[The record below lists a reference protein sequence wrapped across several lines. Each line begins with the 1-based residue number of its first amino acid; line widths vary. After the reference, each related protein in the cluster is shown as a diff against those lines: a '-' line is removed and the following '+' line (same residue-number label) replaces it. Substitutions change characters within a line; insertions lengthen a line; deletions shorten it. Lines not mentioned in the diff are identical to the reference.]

1 MNNRIGKGS
10 QMQILEKVKDFVKQ
24 TTIRQR
30 ITAGVVALLLIVGAV
45 SVALSQTRQ
54 VSESVG
60 KVSVRVKADKTSV
73 ERKSEAEK
81 QAKLKAEAEAKAK
94 AGSDAKAKEEA
105 DKKAQ
110 EQAQVVAQQQA
121 QAEQQAQAQ
130 AVAQQQQQAQAVAEQ
145 SQGQAQA
152 TYTAPAETTSATSS
166 NTASTPSNT
175 NTNASASVTIP
186 VTPTPSTPTVSD
198 DQKWLNAGYIRAPY
212 PEGSNELWIWLDA
225 HNYSGYT
232 GNGEGWIRPY

>member
-121 QAEQQAQAQ
+121 QATE
-130 AVAQQQQQAQAVAEQ
+130 QAQAVAEQ
-145 SQGQAQA
+145 SQAQATEQAQA
-152 TYTAPAETTSATSS
+152 VAPPQQAPQQTPPAPQQPPQYIDWSQEGLNKAEY
-166 NTASTPSNT
+166 
-175 NTNASASVTIP
+175 NAS
-186 VTPTPSTPTVSD
+186 
-198 DQKWLNAGYIRAPY
+198 QG
-212 PEGSNELWIWLDA
+212 LDA
-225 HNYSGYT
+225 N
-232 GNGEGWIRPY
+232 GNVSQTVGGSPWGK

>member
-121 QAEQQAQAQ
+121 QAEQQAQA
-130 AVAQQQQQAQAVAEQ
+130 VAQQQQQAQATE
-145 SQGQAQA
+145 QAQA
-152 TYTAPAETTSATSS
+152 EQAQQATKQAQAVAPPQQAPQQTPPAPQQPPQYIDWSQEGLNKAEY
-166 NTASTPSNT
+166 
-175 NTNASASVTIP
+175 NAS
-186 VTPTPSTPTVSD
+186 
-198 DQKWLNAGYIRAPY
+198 QG
-212 PEGSNELWIWLDA
+212 LDA
-225 HNYSGYT
+225 N
-232 GNGEGWIRPY
+232 GNVSQTVGGSPWGK

>member
-1 MNNRIGKGS
+1 
-10 QMQILEKVKDFVKQ
+10 MQILEKVKDFVKQ

-130 AVAQQQQQAQAVAEQ
+130 AVAQQQQQAQATE
-145 SQGQAQA
+145 QAQA
-152 TYTAPAETTSATSS
+152 EQAQQATKQAQAVAPPQQAPQQ
-166 NTASTPSNT
+166 TPPAQQQPPQYIDWSQAGRDKT
-175 NTNASASVTIP
+175 EYNAS
-186 VTPTPSTPTVSD
+186 
-198 DQKWLNAGYIRAPY
+198 QG
-212 PEGSNELWIWLDA
+212 LDA
-225 HNYSGYT
+225 N
-232 GNGEGWIRPY
+232 GNVSQTVGGSPWGK

>member
-30 ITAGVVALLLIVGAV
+30 VTAGVVALLLIVGAV

-121 QAEQQAQAQ
+121 QAQQTKQATKQAQTVAPPQQAP
-130 AVAQQQQQAQAVAEQ
+130 QQPPPAPQQPPQYIDWSQKGLNKAEYNA
-145 SQGQAQA
+145 SQG
-152 TYTAPAETTSATSS
+152 
-166 NTASTPSNT
+166 
-175 NTNASASVTIP
+175 
-186 VTPTPSTPTVSD
+186 
-198 DQKWLNAGYIRAPY
+198 
-212 PEGSNELWIWLDA
+212 LDA
-225 HNYSGYT
+225 N
-232 GNGEGWIRPY
+232 GNVSQTVGGSPWGK

>member
-81 QAKLKAEAEAKAK
+81 AEAKAK

-145 SQGQAQA
+145 SQAQATEQAQA
-152 TYTAPAETTSATSS
+152 VAPPQQAPQQ
-166 NTASTPSNT
+166 TPPAQQQPPQYIDWSQAGRDKT
-175 NTNASASVTIP
+175 EYNAS
-186 VTPTPSTPTVSD
+186 
-198 DQKWLNAGYIRAPY
+198 QG
-212 PEGSNELWIWLDA
+212 LDA
-225 HNYSGYT
+225 N
-232 GNGEGWIRPY
+232 GNVSQTVGGSPWGK

>member
-130 AVAQQQQQAQAVAEQ
+130 AVAQQQQQAQAEQAQQAQAVAEQ
-145 SQGQAQA
+145 SQAQATEQAQA
-152 TYTAPAETTSATSS
+152 VAPPQQAPQQPPQYIDWSQAGRDKTEY
-166 NTASTPSNT
+166 
-175 NTNASASVTIP
+175 NAS
-186 VTPTPSTPTVSD
+186 
-198 DQKWLNAGYIRAPY
+198 QG
-212 PEGSNELWIWLDA
+212 LDA
-225 HNYSGYT
+225 N
-232 GNGEGWIRPY
+232 GNVSQTVGGSPWGK

>member
-30 ITAGVVALLLIVGAV
+30 ITAGVVALLLIFGAV

-121 QAEQQAQAQ
+121 QAQ
-130 AVAQQQQQAQAVAEQ
+130 AVAQQQQQAQATE
-145 SQGQAQA
+145 QAQA
-152 TYTAPAETTSATSS
+152 
-166 NTASTPSNT
+166 
-175 NTNASASVTIP
+175 
-186 VTPTPSTPTVSD
+186 
-198 DQKWLNAGYIRAPY
+198 
-212 PEGSNELWIWLDA
+212 
-225 HNYSGYT
+225 
-232 GNGEGWIRPY
+232 

>member
-130 AVAQQQQQAQAVAEQ
+130 AVAQQQQQAQAEQ
-145 SQGQAQA
+145 AQQATKQAQA
-152 TYTAPAETTSATSS
+152 VAPPQQAPQQTPPAQQQPPQYIDWSQEGLNKAEY
-166 NTASTPSNT
+166 
-175 NTNASASVTIP
+175 NASQGLDPNGNPIKP
-186 VTPTPSTPTVSD
+186 
-198 DQKWLNAGYIRAPY
+198 AG
-212 PEGSNELWIWLDA
+212 GSSPWDKK
-225 HNYSGYT
+225 
-232 GNGEGWIRPY
+232 

>member
-130 AVAQQQQQAQAVAEQ
+130 AVAQQQQQAQATE
-145 SQGQAQA
+145 QAQA
-152 TYTAPAETTSATSS
+152 EQAQQATKQAQAVAPPQQAPQQTPPAQQQPPQYIDWSQEGLNKAEY
-166 NTASTPSNT
+166 
-175 NTNASASVTIP
+175 NASQGLDPNGNPIKP
-186 VTPTPSTPTVSD
+186 
-198 DQKWLNAGYIRAPY
+198 AG
-212 PEGSNELWIWLDA
+212 GSSPWDKK
-225 HNYSGYT
+225 
-232 GNGEGWIRPY
+232 

>member
-81 QAKLKAEAEAKAK
+81 QAKLKADAEKQAKLKAEAEAKAK

-130 AVAQQQQQAQAVAEQ
+130 AVAQQQQQAQATE
-145 SQGQAQA
+145 QAQA
-152 TYTAPAETTSATSS
+152 EQAQQATKQAQAVAPPQQAPQQ
-166 NTASTPSNT
+166 TPPAPQQPPQYIDWSQAGRDKT
-175 NTNASASVTIP
+175 EYNAS
-186 VTPTPSTPTVSD
+186 
-198 DQKWLNAGYIRAPY
+198 QG
-212 PEGSNELWIWLDA
+212 LDA
-225 HNYSGYT
+225 N
-232 GNGEGWIRPY
+232 GNVSQTVGGSPWGK

>member
-121 QAEQQAQAQ
+121 QATE
-130 AVAQQQQQAQAVAEQ
+130 QAQAVAEQ

>member
-121 QAEQQAQAQ
+121 QATEQAQ
-130 AVAQQQQQAQAVAEQ
+130 AVAQQQQQAQATEQAQAEQ
-145 SQGQAQA
+145 AQQAQAVADQSQAQA
-152 TYTAPAETTSATSS
+152 TKQAQAVAPPQQAPQQ
-166 NTASTPSNT
+166 TPPAQQQPPQYIDWSQAGRDKT
-175 NTNASASVTIP
+175 EYNAS
-186 VTPTPSTPTVSD
+186 
-198 DQKWLNAGYIRAPY
+198 QG
-212 PEGSNELWIWLDA
+212 LDA
-225 HNYSGYT
+225 N
-232 GNGEGWIRPY
+232 GNVSQTVGGSPWGK

>member
-130 AVAQQQQQAQAVAEQ
+130 AVAQQQQQAQATEQ
-145 SQGQAQA
+145 AQTEQAKQDTKQAQA
-152 TYTAPAETTSATSS
+152 VAPPQQAPQQ
-166 NTASTPSNT
+166 TPPAQQQPPQYIDWSQAGRDKT
-175 NTNASASVTIP
+175 EYNAS
-186 VTPTPSTPTVSD
+186 
-198 DQKWLNAGYIRAPY
+198 QG
-212 PEGSNELWIWLDA
+212 LDA
-225 HNYSGYT
+225 N
-232 GNGEGWIRPY
+232 GNVSQTVGGSPWGK

>member
-121 QAEQQAQAQ
+121 QAQ
-130 AVAQQQQQAQAVAEQ
+130 AVAQQQQQAQAEQAQQAQAVAEQ
-145 SQGQAQA
+145 SQAQATKQAQA
-152 TYTAPAETTSATSS
+152 VAPPQQAPQQ
-166 NTASTPSNT
+166 TPPAPQQPPQYIDWSQAGRDKT
-175 NTNASASVTIP
+175 EYNAS
-186 VTPTPSTPTVSD
+186 
-198 DQKWLNAGYIRAPY
+198 QG
-212 PEGSNELWIWLDA
+212 LDA
-225 HNYSGYT
+225 N
-232 GNGEGWIRPY
+232 GNVSQTVGGSPWGK

>member
-121 QAEQQAQAQ
+121 QATE
-130 AVAQQQQQAQAVAEQ
+130 QAQAVAEQ
-145 SQGQAQA
+145 SQAQATEQAQA
-152 TYTAPAETTSATSS
+152 VAPPQQAPQQPPQYIDWSQAGRDKTEY
-166 NTASTPSNT
+166 
-175 NTNASASVTIP
+175 NAS
-186 VTPTPSTPTVSD
+186 
-198 DQKWLNAGYIRAPY
+198 QG
-212 PEGSNELWIWLDA
+212 LDA
-225 HNYSGYT
+225 N
-232 GNGEGWIRPY
+232 GNVSQTVGGSPWGK

>member
-30 ITAGVVALLLIVGAV
+30 VTAGVVALLLIVGAV

-130 AVAQQQQQAQAVAEQ
+130 AVAQQQQQAQATEQAQAEQ
-145 SQGQAQA
+145 AQQAQAVADQSQAQA
-152 TYTAPAETTSATSS
+152 TKQAQAVAPPQQAPQQTPPAPQQPPQYIDWSQEGLNKAEY
-166 NTASTPSNT
+166 
-175 NTNASASVTIP
+175 NAS
-186 VTPTPSTPTVSD
+186 
-198 DQKWLNAGYIRAPY
+198 QG
-212 PEGSNELWIWLDA
+212 LDA
-225 HNYSGYT
+225 N
-232 GNGEGWIRPY
+232 GNVSQTVGGSPWGK

>member
-121 QAEQQAQAQ
+121 QATEQAQ
-130 AVAQQQQQAQAVAEQ
+130 AVAQQQQQAQAEQAQQAQAVAEQ
-145 SQGQAQA
+145 SQAQATEQAQA
-152 TYTAPAETTSATSS
+152 VAPPQQAPQQ
-166 NTASTPSNT
+166 TPPAQQQPPQYIDWSQAGRDKT
-175 NTNASASVTIP
+175 EYNAS
-186 VTPTPSTPTVSD
+186 
-198 DQKWLNAGYIRAPY
+198 QG
-212 PEGSNELWIWLDA
+212 LDA
-225 HNYSGYT
+225 N
-232 GNGEGWIRPY
+232 GNVSQTVGGSPWGK

>member
-1 MNNRIGKGS
+1 
-10 QMQILEKVKDFVKQ
+10 MQILEKVKDFVKQ

-81 QAKLKAEAEAKAK
+81 LAKLKAEAEAKAK

-130 AVAQQQQQAQAVAEQ
+130 AVAQQQQQAQATE
-145 SQGQAQA
+145 QAQA
-152 TYTAPAETTSATSS
+152 EQAQQATKQAQAVAPPQQAPQQAPQQTPPAPQQPPQYIDWSQEGLNKAEY
-166 NTASTPSNT
+166 
-175 NTNASASVTIP
+175 NAS
-186 VTPTPSTPTVSD
+186 
-198 DQKWLNAGYIRAPY
+198 QG
-212 PEGSNELWIWLDA
+212 LDA
-225 HNYSGYT
+225 N
-232 GNGEGWIRPY
+232 GNVSQTVGGSPWGK

>member
-121 QAEQQAQAQ
+121 QAQ
-130 AVAQQQQQAQAVAEQ
+130 AVAQQQQQAQAEQAQQAQAVADQ
-145 SQGQAQA
+145 SQAQA
-152 TYTAPAETTSATSS
+152 TKQAQAVAPPQQAPQQTPPAPQQPPQYIDWSQEGLNKAEY
-166 NTASTPSNT
+166 
-175 NTNASASVTIP
+175 NAS
-186 VTPTPSTPTVSD
+186 
-198 DQKWLNAGYIRAPY
+198 QG
-212 PEGSNELWIWLDA
+212 LDA
-225 HNYSGYT
+225 N
-232 GNGEGWIRPY
+232 GNVSQTVGGSPWGK

>member
-145 SQGQAQA
+145 SQAQATEQAQA
-152 TYTAPAETTSATSS
+152 VAPPQQAPQQ
-166 NTASTPSNT
+166 TPPAQQQPPQYIDWSQAGRDKT
-175 NTNASASVTIP
+175 EYNAS
-186 VTPTPSTPTVSD
+186 
-198 DQKWLNAGYIRAPY
+198 QG
-212 PEGSNELWIWLDA
+212 LDA
-225 HNYSGYT
+225 N
-232 GNGEGWIRPY
+232 GNVSQTVGGSPWGK

>member
-105 DKKAQ
+105 DQKAQ

-130 AVAQQQQQAQAVAEQ
+130 AVAQQQQQAQAEQ
-145 SQGQAQA
+145 AQQATKQAQA
-152 TYTAPAETTSATSS
+152 VAPPQQAPQQ
-166 NTASTPSNT
+166 TPPAQQQPPQYIDWSQAGRDKT
-175 NTNASASVTIP
+175 EYNAS
-186 VTPTPSTPTVSD
+186 
-198 DQKWLNAGYIRAPY
+198 QG
-212 PEGSNELWIWLDA
+212 LDA
-225 HNYSGYT
+225 N
-232 GNGEGWIRPY
+232 GNVSQTVGGSPWGK

>member
-1 MNNRIGKGS
+1 
-10 QMQILEKVKDFVKQ
+10 MQILEKVKDFVKQ

-121 QAEQQAQAQ
+121 QATE
-130 AVAQQQQQAQAVAEQ
+130 QAQAVAEQ

>member
-1 MNNRIGKGS
+1 MNNRIGKRRE
-10 QMQILEKVKDFVKQ
+10 MQILEKVKDFVKQ

-130 AVAQQQQQAQAVAEQ
+130 AVAQQQQQAQATEQAQAEQAQQAQAVAEQ
-145 SQGQAQA
+145 SQAQATEQAQA
-152 TYTAPAETTSATSS
+152 VAPPQQAPQQ
-166 NTASTPSNT
+166 TPPAPQQPPQYIDWSQAGRDKT
-175 NTNASASVTIP
+175 EYNAS
-186 VTPTPSTPTVSD
+186 
-198 DQKWLNAGYIRAPY
+198 QG
-212 PEGSNELWIWLDA
+212 LDA
-225 HNYSGYT
+225 N
-232 GNGEGWIRPY
+232 GNVSQTVGGSPWGK

>member
-60 KVSVRVKADKTSV
+60 KVSVRVKADKISV

-145 SQGQAQA
+145 SQAQATEQAQA
-152 TYTAPAETTSATSS
+152 VAPPQQAPQQTPPAPQQPPQNIDWSQEGLKKAEYK
-166 NTASTPSNT
+166 AS
-175 NTNASASVTIP
+175 
-186 VTPTPSTPTVSD
+186 
-198 DQKWLNAGYIRAPY
+198 QG
-212 PEGSNELWIWLDA
+212 LDA
-225 HNYSGYT
+225 N
-232 GNGEGWIRPY
+232 GNVSQTVGGSPWGK

>member
-30 ITAGVVALLLIVGAV
+30 ITAGVVALLLIFGAV

-121 QAEQQAQAQ
+121 QATE
-130 AVAQQQQQAQAVAEQ
+130 QAQAVAEQ

>member
-121 QAEQQAQAQ
+121 QAEQQAQATEQ
-130 AVAQQQQQAQAVAEQ
+130 AQAEQAQQATKQAQAVAPPQQAPQQTPPAPQQPPQYIDWSQEGLNKAEYNA
-145 SQGQAQA
+145 SQG
-152 TYTAPAETTSATSS
+152 
-166 NTASTPSNT
+166 
-175 NTNASASVTIP
+175 
-186 VTPTPSTPTVSD
+186 
-198 DQKWLNAGYIRAPY
+198 
-212 PEGSNELWIWLDA
+212 LDA
-225 HNYSGYT
+225 N
-232 GNGEGWIRPY
+232 GNVSQTVGGSPWGK

>member
-30 ITAGVVALLLIVGAV
+30 VTAGVVALLLIVGAV

-121 QAEQQAQAQ
+121 QATEQAQ
-130 AVAQQQQQAQAVAEQ
+130 AVAQQQQQAQATEQAQAEQAQQAQAVAEQ
-145 SQGQAQA
+145 SQAQATEQAQA
-152 TYTAPAETTSATSS
+152 VAPPQQAPQQTPPAPQPPPQYIDWSQEGLNKAEY
-166 NTASTPSNT
+166 
-175 NTNASASVTIP
+175 NAS
-186 VTPTPSTPTVSD
+186 
-198 DQKWLNAGYIRAPY
+198 QG
-212 PEGSNELWIWLDA
+212 LDA
-225 HNYSGYT
+225 N
-232 GNGEGWIRPY
+232 GNVSQTVGGSPWGK

>member
-30 ITAGVVALLLIVGAV
+30 VTAGVVALLLIVGAV

-130 AVAQQQQQAQAVAEQ
+130 AVAQQQQQAQATE
-145 SQGQAQA
+145 QAQA
-152 TYTAPAETTSATSS
+152 EQAQQATKQAQAVAPPQQAPQQ
-166 NTASTPSNT
+166 TPPAQQQPPQYIDWSQAGRDKT
-175 NTNASASVTIP
+175 EYNAS
-186 VTPTPSTPTVSD
+186 
-198 DQKWLNAGYIRAPY
+198 QG
-212 PEGSNELWIWLDA
+212 LDA
-225 HNYSGYT
+225 N
-232 GNGEGWIRPY
+232 GNVSQTVGGSPWGK

>member
-110 EQAQVVAQQQA
+110 EQAQVVALQQA
-121 QAEQQAQAQ
+121 QATE
-130 AVAQQQQQAQAVAEQ
+130 QAQAVAEQ

>member
-1 MNNRIGKGS
+1 MNNRIGKRS

-130 AVAQQQQQAQAVAEQ
+130 AVAQQQQQAQATEQAQAEQ
-145 SQGQAQA
+145 AQQAQAVADQSQAQA
-152 TYTAPAETTSATSS
+152 TKQAQAVAPPQQAPQQ
-166 NTASTPSNT
+166 TPPAQQQPPQYIDWSQAGRDKT
-175 NTNASASVTIP
+175 EYNAS
-186 VTPTPSTPTVSD
+186 
-198 DQKWLNAGYIRAPY
+198 QG
-212 PEGSNELWIWLDA
+212 LDA
-225 HNYSGYT
+225 N
-232 GNGEGWIRPY
+232 GNVSQTVGGSPWGK

>member
-24 TTIRQR
+24 TTKRQR

-121 QAEQQAQAQ
+121 QAQ
-130 AVAQQQQQAQAVAEQ
+130 AVAQQQQQAQATEQAQAEQAQQAQAVAEQ
-145 SQGQAQA
+145 SQAQATEQAQA
-152 TYTAPAETTSATSS
+152 VAPPQQAPQQTPPAQQQPPQYIDWSQEGLNKAEY
-166 NTASTPSNT
+166 
-175 NTNASASVTIP
+175 NAS
-186 VTPTPSTPTVSD
+186 
-198 DQKWLNAGYIRAPY
+198 QG
-212 PEGSNELWIWLDA
+212 LDA
-225 HNYSGYT
+225 N
-232 GNGEGWIRPY
+232 GNVSQTVGGSPWGK

>member
-105 DKKAQ
+105 DQKAQ

-121 QAEQQAQAQ
+121 QAEQQAQATEQ
-130 AVAQQQQQAQAVAEQ
+130 AQAEQAQQATKQAQAVAPPQQAPQQTPPAQQQPPQYIDWSQAGRDKTEYNA
-145 SQGQAQA
+145 SQG
-152 TYTAPAETTSATSS
+152 
-166 NTASTPSNT
+166 
-175 NTNASASVTIP
+175 
-186 VTPTPSTPTVSD
+186 
-198 DQKWLNAGYIRAPY
+198 
-212 PEGSNELWIWLDA
+212 LDA
-225 HNYSGYT
+225 N
-232 GNGEGWIRPY
+232 GNVSQTVGGSPWGK

>member
-121 QAEQQAQAQ
+121 QAQAVAQKQQQAQATEQAQAEQAQQATKQAQ
-130 AVAQQQQQAQAVAEQ
+130 AVAPPQQAPQQTPPAQQQPPQYIDWSQAGRDKTEYNA
-145 SQGQAQA
+145 SQG
-152 TYTAPAETTSATSS
+152 
-166 NTASTPSNT
+166 
-175 NTNASASVTIP
+175 
-186 VTPTPSTPTVSD
+186 
-198 DQKWLNAGYIRAPY
+198 
-212 PEGSNELWIWLDA
+212 LDA
-225 HNYSGYT
+225 N
-232 GNGEGWIRPY
+232 GNVSQTVGGSPWGK

>member
-145 SQGQAQA
+145 SQAQATEQAQA
-152 TYTAPAETTSATSS
+152 VAPPQQAPQQPPQYIDWSQEGLNKAEY
-166 NTASTPSNT
+166 
-175 NTNASASVTIP
+175 NAS
-186 VTPTPSTPTVSD
+186 
-198 DQKWLNAGYIRAPY
+198 QG
-212 PEGSNELWIWLDA
+212 LDA
-225 HNYSGYT
+225 N
-232 GNGEGWIRPY
+232 GNVSQTVGGSPWGK

>member
-130 AVAQQQQQAQAVAEQ
+130 AVAQQQQQAQAEQ
-145 SQGQAQA
+145 AQQATKQAQA
-152 TYTAPAETTSATSS
+152 VAPPQQAPQQTPPAQQQPPQYIDWSQEGLNKAEY
-166 NTASTPSNT
+166 
-175 NTNASASVTIP
+175 NAS
-186 VTPTPSTPTVSD
+186 
-198 DQKWLNAGYIRAPY
+198 QG
-212 PEGSNELWIWLDA
+212 LDA
-225 HNYSGYT
+225 N
-232 GNGEGWIRPY
+232 GNVSQTVGGSPWGK

>member
-1 MNNRIGKGS
+1 
-10 QMQILEKVKDFVKQ
+10 MQILEKVKDFVKQ

-130 AVAQQQQQAQAVAEQ
+130 AVAQQQQQAQATE
-145 SQGQAQA
+145 QAQA
-152 TYTAPAETTSATSS
+152 EQAQQATKQAQAVAPPQQAPQQTPPAQQQPPQYIDWSQEGLNKAEY
-166 NTASTPSNT
+166 
-175 NTNASASVTIP
+175 NAS
-186 VTPTPSTPTVSD
+186 
-198 DQKWLNAGYIRAPY
+198 QG
-212 PEGSNELWIWLDA
+212 LDA
-225 HNYSGYT
+225 N
-232 GNGEGWIRPY
+232 GNVSQTVGGSPWGK

>member
-30 ITAGVVALLLIVGAV
+30 VTAGVVALLLIVGAV

-121 QAEQQAQAQ
+121 QAEQQAQATEQ
-130 AVAQQQQQAQAVAEQ
+130 AQAEQAQQATKQAQAVAPPQQAPQQTPPAPQQPPQYIDWSQEGLNKAEYNA
-145 SQGQAQA
+145 SQG
-152 TYTAPAETTSATSS
+152 
-166 NTASTPSNT
+166 
-175 NTNASASVTIP
+175 
-186 VTPTPSTPTVSD
+186 
-198 DQKWLNAGYIRAPY
+198 
-212 PEGSNELWIWLDA
+212 LDA
-225 HNYSGYT
+225 N
-232 GNGEGWIRPY
+232 GNVSQTVGGSPWGK